1 MQRVRGRP
9 LVGEARAVSAMSP
22 VPRPRLQP
30 GRKTSHRQFVR
41 DGVKITLPGHGPAD
55 LTKKHVAMI
64 VRQLEAAG
72 FDRDTVRRE
81 LDA

>member
-1 MQRVRGRP
+1 MPNQVDRRTMEKWLIDHGF
-9 LVGEARAVSAMSP
+9 A
-22 VPRPRLQP
+22 LQP
-30 GRKTSHRQFVR
+30 GKKTSHRQFVR